1 MGSGA
6 ERKAEGGTEVAAR
19 SVAEAVAEAAA
30 AAESATQATA
40 EAVVLGELGGLL
52 PDSESSAAGA
62 REVLEELGEAAPA
75 ERDAVL
81 TLAPLV
87 LRVLARGGHAERD
100 ALERALEGSTREEIP
115 GDPEEMSDELFA
127 ELEVENLVRLWDRYR
142 WIEERSLS
150 GPELRERL
158 GGVSRQ
164 RLEQLRKR
172 GRLFG
177 LMLPFRGSYVYP
189 HWQFDPE
196 TGEGLEDLP
205 RLLGTAEE
213 AGVGPLALDGF
224 MVSGSA
230 GEDGVPPYRMFR
242 SGPEGRELV
251 LGALR
256 AALSEGS

>member
-1 MGSGA
+1 MGSSV
-6 ERKAEGGTEVAAR
+6 ERKTNGGTEFVT
-19 SVAEAVAEAAA
+19 EAF
-30 AAESATQATA
+30 
-40 EAVVLGELGGLL
+40 VLDELGGWLAESGRT
-52 PDSESSAAGA
+52 SERA
-62 REVLEELGEAAPA
+62 RAVLEELKEGTPA
-75 ERDAVL
+75 EREAVL
-81 TLAPLV
+81 ALVPLV
-87 LRVLARGGHAERD
+87 LHVLARGDHAERD
-100 ALERALEGSTREEIP
+100 ALERAIEESTREEMP
-115 GDPEEMSDELFA
+115 EDPEEMGDELFF

-142 WIEERSLS
+142 WIEERSLT

-196 TGEGLEDLP
+196 TGEGFEDLP

-230 GEDGVPPYRMFR
+230 GEDGNPPYRMFR

-251 LGALR
+251 LEALG

>member
-1 MGSGA
+1 MGSGV
-6 ERKAEGGTEVAAR
+6 ERRAGGDTEFA
-19 SVAEAVAEAAA
+19 AEAY
-30 AAESATQATA
+30 
-40 EAVVLGELGGLL
+40 VLGKLRGAL
-52 PDSESSAAGA
+52 PDGEDSTVET
-62 REVLEELGEAAPA
+62 REVLEELGKAEPA

-81 TLAPLV
+81 ALTPLV
-87 LRVLARGGHAERD
+87 ARVLARGDHAERD
-100 ALERALEGSTREEIP
+100 ALERAIEGSTREEMP
-115 GDPEEMSDELFA
+115 EDPEEMSDELFF

-172 GRLFG
+172 GKLFG
-177 LMLPFRGSYVYP
+177 LMLPFRVSYVYP

-196 TGEGLEDLP
+196 TGEGFEDLP

-224 MVSGSA
+224 MVSESA

-242 SGPEGRELV
+242 FGPEGRDLV
-251 LGALR
+251 LGALG

>member
-1 MGSGA
+1 MGSSV
-6 ERKAEGGTEVAAR
+6 ERKADGGTEFVT
-19 SVAEAVAEAAA
+19 EAF
-30 AAESATQATA
+30 
-40 EAVVLGELGGLL
+40 VLGELGGWLA
-52 PDSESSAAGA
+52 ESGRASGRA
-62 REVLEELGEAAPA
+62 REVLEELEEGTPA
-75 ERDAVL
+75 EREAVL
-81 TLAPLV
+81 ALAPLV
-87 LRVLARGGHAERD
+87 LHVLARGDRAERD
-100 ALERALEGSTREEIP
+100 ALERAIEESTREEMP
-115 GDPEEMSDELFA
+115 EDPEEMSDELFF

-196 TGEGLEDLP
+196 TGKGLEDLP

-213 AGVGPLALDGF
+213 ASVGPLTLDGF
-224 MVSGSA
+224 MVSESA

-242 SGPEGRELV
+242 SGPEGRDLV
-251 LGALR
+251 LGALG

>member
-1 MGSGA
+1 MGSGV
-6 ERKAEGGTEVAAR
+6 ERKAGGGTEF
-19 SVAEAVAEAAA
+19 VAEAF
-30 AAESATQATA
+30 
-40 EAVVLGELGGLL
+40 VLGELRGLL
-52 PDSESSAAGA
+52 PDSESSAVGA
-62 REVLEELGEAAPA
+62 REISEELGKAEPA

-81 TLAPLV
+81 ALAPLV
-87 LRVLARGGHAERD
+87 VRVLARGNHAERD

-115 GDPEEMSDELFA
+115 EDPEEMSDEMFF

-196 TGEGLEDLP
+196 TGEDFEDLP
-205 RLLGTAEE
+205 RLLGAAEE

-224 MVSGSA
+224 MVSESA
-230 GEDGVPPYRMFR
+230 GEDGFPPYRMIQ

>member
-1 MGSGA
+1 MGSGV
-6 ERKAEGGTEVAAR
+6 ERKAGSGTEF
-19 SVAEAVAEAAA
+19 VAEAF
-30 AAESATQATA
+30 
-40 EAVVLGELGGLL
+40 VLGEFGGWLTGSGRA
-52 PDSESSAAGA
+52 PGRV
-62 REVLEELGEAAPA
+62 REVLEELGEGTPA
-75 ERDAVL
+75 EREAVL
-81 TLAPLV
+81 ALAPLV
-87 LRVLARGGHAERD
+87 VRVLARGNHGERG

-115 GDPEEMSDELFA
+115 EDPEEMSDELFFD
-127 ELEVENLVRLWDRYR
+127 LEVENLVRLWDRYR

-172 GRLFG
+172 KRLFG

-196 TGEGLEDLP
+196 TGEGPEDLP

-242 SGPEGRELV
+242 IGPEGRELV